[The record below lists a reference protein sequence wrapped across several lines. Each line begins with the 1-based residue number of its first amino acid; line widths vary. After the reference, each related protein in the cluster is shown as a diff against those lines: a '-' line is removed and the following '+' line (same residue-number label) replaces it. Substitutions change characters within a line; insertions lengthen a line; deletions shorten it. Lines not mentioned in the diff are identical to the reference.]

1 MKLAT
6 LKPKE
11 KIWFFFSITVCQGFL
26 ETECIIYILENIIA
40 GKLILVYEN
49 SFLLFL
55 LFLEKQ
61 ILGFLYTP

>member
-11 KIWFFFSITVCQGFL
+11 KILFYFFSIMVCQGLL
-26 ETECIIYILENIIA
+26 ETECIIYFLQNIIA
-40 GKLILVYEN
+40 GKTTVDYGN

-55 LFLEKQ
+55 V
-61 ILGFLYTP
+61 